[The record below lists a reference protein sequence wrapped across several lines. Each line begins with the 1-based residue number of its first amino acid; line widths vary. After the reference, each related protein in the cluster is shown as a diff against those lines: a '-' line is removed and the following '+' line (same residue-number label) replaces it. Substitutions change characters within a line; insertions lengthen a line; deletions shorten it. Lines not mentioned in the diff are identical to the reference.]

1 MRTLAKDTSVEAEA
15 QLIKLWRQRTP
26 ETKLKSLTGMGQ
38 LARNLILSGLR
49 SKYPR
54 AGERELRKL
63 LYVRR
68 LGQEM
73 SEKIFTHN
81 DFFHNWAGDTMTEPQ
96 IILFVTKQ
104 LDTLRIPYY
113 IGGSVASII
122 YGEERFTKDA
132 DLVIRIFPFHI
143 PKFVQAFEGEFVISA
158 DAIQAALQGRRA
170 FNIIHVNTA
179 FKIDFYPISDDDDF
193 EIDAFARR
201 RLHDIGAGEVW
212 VASAEDVILAK
223 LRWFRQ
229 GGEASETQWRDVLGV
244 LKVQG
249 ESLDLAYLSAQAQ
262 RFGLKDLL
270 DQAREDAG

>member
-26 ETKLKSLTGMGQ
+26 EKKLKSLTGLGQ
-38 LARNLILSGLR
+38 LARSLVLSGLR
-49 SKYPR
+49 SKYPG
-54 AGERELRKL
+54 AGEHELRKL

-73 SEKIFTHN
+73 SEKIFAHN
-81 DFFHNWAGDTMTEPQ
+81 DFFHNWEGDTRAEPQ

-104 LDTLRIPYY
+104 LDTLKIPYY

-143 PKFVQAFEGEFVISA
+143 PQFVQAFQEKFVISVEA
-158 DAIQAALQGRRA
+158 VQTALLGRRA
-170 FNIIHVNTA
+170 FNMIHVNTA
-179 FKIDFYPISDDDDF
+179 FKFDFYPISDDDDF
-193 EIDAFARR
+193 EIDAFGRR
-201 RLHDIGAGEVW
+201 RLHDIGAGEAW

-229 GGEASETQWRDVLGV
+229 GGEVSETQ
-244 LKVQG
+244 
-249 ESLDLAYLSAQAQ
+249 
-262 RFGLKDLL
+262 
-270 DQAREDAG
+270 